1 MISVNSL
8 VSPFN
13 PLVMAILRSR
23 FHGLASKALLVVSWS
38 GRKTGRRFS
47 IPTGY
52 RRDAG
57 DVIVLLSKPGEKS
70 WWKNFRSP
78 WPADLLLEGRER
90 TAMGE
95 LVPAGS
101 DEFFRLVEATIRTT
115 PFMAKQFGLA
125 GYDPAQGLSREDRD
139 RLCEGAAAI
148 RFELA
153 D

>member
-1 MISVNSL
+1 MISVNTL
-8 VSPFN
+8 VTPFN
-13 PLVMAILRSR
+13 PLVMALLRSR

-38 GRKTGRRFS
+38 GRKSGRRFS

-52 RRDAG
+52 QRDAG
-57 DVIVLLSKPGEKS
+57 DVVVLLSKPGAKT

-78 WPADLLLEGRER
+78 WPADLLIEGREH

-101 DEFFRLVEATIRTT
+101 DEFFRLVEATIRAT

-125 GYDPAQGLSREDRD
+125 GYDPARGLTADDRARLRES
-139 RLCEGAAAI
+139 AAAI